1 MNTVVV
7 TGGAGFIGSHLGR
20 RLASL
25 GSQVHV
31 IDNLST
37 GRAEK
42 VPPGAVLHTLD
53 IRSSDAYKTIVSIQ
67 PDAVVHLAAQ
77 ADVQQSIRDPFLD
90 MDINIGGT
98 LNILNACR
106 EAKVRKVIFAS
117 TSGVYGNLQ
126 KGIMTENDPTLPI
139 SFYGLSK
146 LAGEQYIR
154 LYTSLFGLSHAILRF
169 ANVYGPGQT
178 AKGEGGVVA
187 IFMDRIHHDRQLVV
201 NGDGNQT
208 RDFIYVKDVVEALI
222 AASSHPED
230 LTLHVSTGKAATVND
245 LVSFLRKFH
254 SREIHV
260 QHGPDK
266 SGDIRHSCLS
276 NQAIQRK
283 LLWKPIYSLEQG
295 LQETYRS
302 FADRM

>member
-7 TGGAGFIGSHLGR
+7 TGGAGFIGSHLVR

-42 VPPGAVLHTLD
+42 VPPEAVLHTLD
-53 IRSSDAYKTIVSIQ
+53 IRSPDAYKMIVSIQ
-67 PDAVVHLAAQ
+67 PDVVVHLAAQ

-126 KGIMTENDPTLPI
+126 KDIMTENDPTHPI

-283 LLWKPIYSLEQG
+283 LLWKPVYSLEQG

-302 FADRM
+302 FVDRM

>member
-7 TGGAGFIGSHLGR
+7 TGGAGFIGSHLVR

-25 GSQVHV
+25 GLRVHV

-42 VPPGAVLHTLD
+42 VPPEAVLHTLD
-53 IRSSDAYKTIVSIQ
+53 IRSPDAYKTIVTIQ

-126 KGIMTENDPTLPI
+126 KDMMTERDPTLPI

-187 IFMDRIHHDRQLVV
+187 IFMDRIRRERQLVV

-222 AASSHPED
+222 AACSYQES

-245 LVSFLRKFH
+245 LVSSLRKFH
-254 SREIHV
+254 SREIKV

-266 SGDIRHSCLS
+266 PGDIRHSCLS
-276 NQAIQRK
+276 NHEIQRK
-283 LLWKPIYSLEQG
+283 LLWKPVYSLEQG

-302 FADRM
+302 FFS